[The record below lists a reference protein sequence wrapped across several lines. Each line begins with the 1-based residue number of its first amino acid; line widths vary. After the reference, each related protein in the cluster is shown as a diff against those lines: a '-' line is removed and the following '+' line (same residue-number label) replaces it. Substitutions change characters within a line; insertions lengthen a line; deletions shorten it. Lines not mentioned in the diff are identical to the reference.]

1 MMTCRVSQG
10 RPSPAPAT
18 APTGARPRS
27 SRRGLAAIGLAGIA
41 LLTACAHGPRPAAAA
56 AAPAEVVFNRTD
68 AGAVSALIA
77 GQCRTMGW
85 SVDRADLTSITC
97 TANVTTPQRILS
109 AMTMRNTQRQ
119 TRMESHH
126 FMLSQSGSDVS
137 VRSESWFSDPD
148 RGQRRELKR
157 SRAAQVEKQM
167 AGFLVLLG
175 GHLSNAAA
183 EP

>member
-1 MMTCRVSQG
+1 
-10 RPSPAPAT
+10 
-18 APTGARPRS
+18 
-27 SRRGLAAIGLAGIA
+27 
-41 LLTACAHGPRPAAAA
+41 
-56 AAPAEVVFNRTD
+56 
-68 AGAVSALIA
+68 
-77 GQCRTMGW
+77 
-85 SVDRADLTSITC
+85 
-97 TANVTTPQRILS
+97 
-109 AMTMRNTQRQ
+109 MTMRNTQRQ